1 MKVCIV
7 SRGDLPLFP
16 PTQGA
21 SVKLFYTLKTLS
33 ELGIKVYFVSAENEY
48 YLEVW
53 KGKFTKKRFP
63 YSISKSLIKPY
74 HKIFLSLLGI
84 PNDIFVLYHPLVNFK
99 LWLKLFYVVLK
110 EKIDLVQAEFTAFGI
125 PALLVKLLT
134 FKPIVLVEH
143 NVESFQLPQV
153 TNLNSK
159 GKKIVRFIEK
169 LVCSLSDKV
178 IVACREEKERLCK
191 LGVKKEKIFIIPH
204 GVDLKLYRN
213 LNSKEIKR
221 KYGLKFPTLIFHGTF
236 SYKPNYVAV
245 KKIAE
250 EIIPEIRKKGIKTK
264 LLAIGNFPPKDIKAK
279 EIIFTGPVKNLPKYI
294 SAADLAIVPIEAGG
308 GMRIKILEYF
318 AAKKPVISTPKG
330 IEGISVKNGKEAIV
344 TNIRE
349 FPKQIVRL
357 VKSKKLRE
365 KLGKNAFKLVQK
377 YDWEKVCENYIKI
390 YKELGKNFKF

>member
-7 SRGDLPLFP
+7 SRGDLSLFP

-63 YSISKSLIKPY
+63 YSISKSFIRPY

-84 PNDIFVLYHPLVNFK
+84 PNDIFVLYHPLLNFK

-153 TNLNSK
+153 TNLSPK
-159 GKKIVRFIEK
+159 GRKIVRFIEK
-169 LVCSLSDKV
+169 LVCGLSDKV

-191 LGVKKEKIFIIPH
+191 LGMKKEKIFIIPH

-213 LNSKEIKR
+213 LNSKKIKR

-236 SYKPNYVAV
+236 SYKPNYDAI

-250 EIIPEIRKKGIKTK
+250 EIIPKLREKGIKTK
-264 LLAIGNFPPKDIKAK
+264 LLAIGNCPPKDIKAQ

-294 SAADLAIVPIEAGG
+294 NSADLAIVPIEAGG
-308 GMRIKILEYF
+308 GMRMKILEYF
-318 AAKKPVISTPKG
+318 AARKPVISTPKG
-330 IEGISVKNGKEAIV
+330 VEGIAVKNGREAII
-344 TNIRE
+344 TNISE

-357 VKSKKLRE
+357 LKSKKLRK
-365 KLGKNAFKLVQK
+365 KLEENAFRLVQK
-377 YDWEKVCENYIKI
+377 YDWKKICEKYVKI
-390 YKELGKNFKF
+390 YKELCLRI